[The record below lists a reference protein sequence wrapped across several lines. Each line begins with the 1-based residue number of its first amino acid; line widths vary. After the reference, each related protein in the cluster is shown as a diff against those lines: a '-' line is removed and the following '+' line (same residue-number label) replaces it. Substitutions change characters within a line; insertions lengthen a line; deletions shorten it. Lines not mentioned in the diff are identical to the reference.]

1 MSTITVLLIIC
12 LFILIILSGFL
23 SGSETALTATSKP
36 RILLK
41 FKKGNKRAGYV
52 LKILNNLDN
61 VISSLLLSNNLVN
74 ILAKIFTKLFD
85 NNSEDITLSRLL
97 RILRTYPA
105 LLFPFLNF
113 KSIRGLEVAVN
124 AVSEPDRNPD
134 KIININKQ
142 IISNT
147 VIVDIYLRVF
157 LILSKFKLLL
167 KKADP
172 IFLIRI
178 KLIFLLSF
186 FLSFSIILKIFSSNI
201 LLSDISKLFN
211 LK

>member
-1 MSTITVLLIIC
+1 M
-12 LFILIILSGFL
+12 
-23 SGSETALTATSKP
+23 
-36 RILLK
+36 
-41 FKKGNKRAGYV
+41 
-52 LKILNNLDN
+52 
-61 VISSLLLSNNLVN
+61 
-74 ILAKIFTKLFD
+74 FTKLFD
-85 NNSEDITLSRLL
+85 NKSEDITLSRLL

-105 LLFPFLNF
+105 LLLPFLNF

-124 AVSEPDRNPD
+124 AVSEPDRKPD
-134 KIININKQ
+134 KTININKQ
-142 IISNT
+142 IIRIT
-147 VIVDIYLRVF
+147 VNVDIYLRVF